1 MIRIGTRKSKLAL
14 WQAHKVQEELN
25 ALGQTSELVLIE
37 SEGDKVLDTPLPL
50 IGGKGV
56 FTKALDDA
64 LIAGKIDLA
73 VHSHKDIPTEL
84 PEGITICSVM
94 ERGNPFDVLVVRK
107 DIDFLND
114 KDYAGLIATSSN
126 RRKSQWIDRYE
137 KHSTCNIRGN
147 VQTRIKKLRESNWD
161 GAIFAA
167 AGLERLELSHE
178 IAMVLDW
185 MIPAP
190 AQGAVAV
197 VCREDDNETA
207 TICREFHHKETALCT
222 SIERDFLNKLN
233 GGCSAPIG
241 AYAKVEEGMLKLQ
254 AVVMDPNAEI
264 KIEVKLEKDAM
275 LAHNLGIEAAQ
286 QALNSGAKD
295 IIDKLPK
302 EKRLH

>member
-14 WQAHKVQEELN
+14 WQAHKVQEELK
-25 ALGQTSELVLIE
+25 ALRQASELVLIE
-37 SEGDKVLDTPLPL
+37 SEGDKILDTPLPL
-50 IGGKGV
+50 MGGKGV

-64 LIAGKIDLA
+64 LVAGKIDIA
-73 VHSHKDIPTEL
+73 VHSHKDIPTDL
-84 PEGITICSVM
+84 PEGITLCSVM

-107 DIDFLND
+107 NTDFLNNE
-114 KDYAGLIATSSN
+114 DYAGLIATSSN

-137 KHSTCNIRGN
+137 KHNTCDIRGN

-167 AGLERLELSHE
+167 AGLERLELDHE

-185 MIPAP
+185 MVPAP

-197 VCREDDNETA
+197 VCREDDTTTA
-207 TICREFHHKETALCT
+207 DICQGFHHKETALCT
-222 SIERDFLNKLN
+222 SIERDFLNRLN

-241 AYAKVEEGMLKLQ
+241 AYAKIEDGMLKLH
-254 AVVMDPNAEI
+254 ALVMDPNAEI
-264 KIEVKLEKDAM
+264 KIEVELEKDAL
-275 LAHNLGIEAAQ
+275 LAHNLGLEAAEY
-286 QALNSGAKD
+286 ALERGAKD

>member
-64 LIAGKIDLA
+64 LIEGKIDLA

-84 PEGITICSVM
+84 PEGIIICSVM

-107 DIDFLND
+107 DSDFLND
-114 KDYAGLIATSSN
+114 KDYTGLIATSSN

-167 AGLERLELSHE
+167 AGLERLELNHE

-197 VCREDDNETA
+197 VCREDDKETA
-207 TICREFHHKETALCT
+207 TICQKFHHKETALCT

-241 AYAKVEEGMLKLQ
+241 AYAKLEEGLLKLQ

>member
-14 WQAHKVQEELN
+14 WQAHKVQEELK
-25 ALGQTSELVLIE
+25 ALGQASELVLIE
-37 SEGDKVLDTPLPL
+37 SEGDKIIDTPLPL
-50 IGGKGV
+50 MGGKGV

-64 LIAGKIDLA
+64 LIAGKIDVA
-73 VHSHKDIPTEL
+73 VHSHKDIPTDF
-84 PEGITICSVM
+84 PEGIALCSVM

-107 DIDFLND
+107 NTDFLND
-114 KDYAGLIATSSN
+114 KDYPGLIATSSN

-137 KHSTCNIRGN
+137 KHRTCDIRGN

-167 AGLERLELSHE
+167 AGLERLELDHE
-178 IAMVLDW
+178 ITMVLDW

-197 VCREDDNETA
+197 VCREDDTTTA
-207 TICREFHHKETALCT
+207 AVCRGFHHQETALCT

-241 AYAKVEEGMLKLQ
+241 AYAKVEDGMLKLQ
-254 AVVMDPNAEI
+254 TIIMNPDAEI

-275 LAHNLGIEAAQ
+275 LAHNLGIEAAEH
-286 QALNSGAKD
+286 ALERGAKD

>member
-64 LIAGKIDLA
+64 LIEGKIDLA

-107 DIDFLND
+107 DSNFLND

-126 RRKSQWIDRYE
+126 RRKSQ
-137 KHSTCNIRGN
+137 
-147 VQTRIKKLRESNWD
+147 
-161 GAIFAA
+161 
-167 AGLERLELSHE
+167 LSLIH
-178 IAMVLDW
+178 I
-185 MIPAP
+185 
-190 AQGAVAV
+190 
-197 VCREDDNETA
+197 
-207 TICREFHHKETALCT
+207 
-222 SIERDFLNKLN
+222 
-233 GGCSAPIG
+233 
-241 AYAKVEEGMLKLQ
+241 
-254 AVVMDPNAEI
+254 
-264 KIEVKLEKDAM
+264 
-275 LAHNLGIEAAQ
+275 
-286 QALNSGAKD
+286 
-295 IIDKLPK
+295 
-302 EKRLH
+302 

>member
-64 LIAGKIDLA
+64 LIEGKIDLA

-84 PEGITICSVM
+84 PEGIIICSVM

-107 DIDFLND
+107 DSDFLND
-114 KDYAGLIATSSN
+114 KDYTGLIATSSN

-147 VQTRIKKLRESNWD
+147 VQTRIKKLKESNWD

-167 AGLERLELSHE
+167 AGLERLELNHE

>member
-14 WQAHKVQEELN
+14 WQAYKVQAELKE
-25 ALGQTSELVLIE
+25 LGQASKLVLIE

-50 IGGKGV
+50 MGGKGV

-64 LIAGKIDLA
+64 LVAGEIDIA
-73 VHSHKDIPTEL
+73 VHSHKDIPTDL
-84 PEGITICSVM
+84 PEGIELCTVM
-94 ERGNPFDVLVVRK
+94 ERANPFDVLVVRK
-107 DIDFLND
+107 NTEFLNIE
-114 KDYAGLIATSSN
+114 DYAGLIATSSN
-126 RRKSQWIDRYE
+126 RRKSQWLDKYE
-137 KHSTCNIRGN
+137 KHSTCDIRGN

-167 AGLERLELSHE
+167 AGLQRLELDHE

-185 MIPAP
+185 MVPAP

-197 VCREDDNETA
+197 VCREGDLTTA
-207 TICREFHHKETALCT
+207 DICKGFHHEETALCT
-222 SIERDFLNKLN
+222 RIERDFLNRLN

-241 AYAKVEEGMLKLQ
+241 AYAKVDDGILKLH
-254 AVVMDPNAEI
+254 AIVMDPNAEI

-275 LAHNLGIEAAQ
+275 LAHDLGIDAAEY
-286 QALNSGAKD
+286 ALKKGAKD

>member
-25 ALGQTSELVLIE
+25 ALGQASELVLIE

-50 IGGKGV
+50 MGGKGV

-64 LIAGKIDLA
+64 LVAGKIDIA
-73 VHSHKDIPTEL
+73 VHSHKDIPTNL
-84 PEGITICSVM
+84 PEGITLCSVM

-107 DIDFLND
+107 NTDFLND
-114 KDYAGLIATSSN
+114 EDYAGLIATSSN

-137 KHSTCNIRGN
+137 KHSTCDIRGN

-167 AGLERLELSHE
+167 AGLERLDLDHE

-185 MIPAP
+185 MVPAP

-197 VCREDDNETA
+197 VCREDDKTTA
-207 TICREFHHKETALCT
+207 NICEGFHHKETALCT
-222 SIERDFLNKLN
+222 SIERDFLNRLN

-241 AYAKVEEGMLKLQ
+241 AYAKVEDGVLKLHTL
-254 AVVMDPNAEI
+254 VMDPDAEI
-264 KIEVKLEKDAM
+264 KIEVKLEKDAL
-275 LAHNLGIEAAQ
+275 LAHDLGIEAAEH
-286 QALNSGAKD
+286 ALKRGAKD

>member
-14 WQAHKVQEELN
+14 WQAYKVQAELKE
-25 ALGQTSELVLIE
+25 LGHASELVLIE

-50 IGGKGV
+50 MGGKGV

-64 LIAGKIDLA
+64 LLAGEIDIA
-73 VHSHKDIPTEL
+73 VHSHKDIPTDL
-84 PEGITICSVM
+84 PEGIELCTVM
-94 ERGNPFDVLVVRK
+94 ERANPFDVLVVRK
-107 DIDFLND
+107 NTGFLNEQ
-114 KDYAGLIATSSN
+114 DYAGLIATSSN
-126 RRKSQWIDRYE
+126 RRKSQWLDRYE
-137 KHSTCNIRGN
+137 KHSTCDIRGN

-167 AGLERLELSHE
+167 AGLQRLELDHE

-185 MIPAP
+185 MVPAP

-197 VCREDDNETA
+197 VCREGDATTA
-207 TICREFHHKETALCT
+207 DICSGFHHEETALCT
-222 SIERDFLNKLN
+222 RIERDFLNRLN

-241 AYAKVEEGMLKLQ
+241 AYAKVEDGILKLNTI
-254 AVVMDPNAEI
+254 VMDPNAEI

-275 LAHNLGIEAAQ
+275 LAHDLGLEAAEY
-286 QALNSGAKD
+286 ALERGAKD

>member
-14 WQAHKVQEELN
+14 WQAHKVQEELK
-25 ALGQTSELVLIE
+25 ALRQASELVLIE

-50 IGGKGV
+50 MGGKGV

-64 LIAGKIDLA
+64 LVAGKIDIA
-73 VHSHKDIPTEL
+73 VHSHKDIPTDL
-84 PEGITICSVM
+84 PEGITLCSVM
-94 ERGNPFDVLVVRK
+94 ERGNPFDVLVVRENT
-107 DIDFLND
+107 DFLND
-114 KDYAGLIATSSN
+114 EDYTGLIATSSN
-126 RRKSQWIDRYE
+126 RRRSQWVDRYE
-137 KHSTCNIRGN
+137 KHSTCDIRGN

-167 AGLERLELSHE
+167 AGLERLDLDHE

-185 MIPAP
+185 MVPAP

-197 VCREDDNETA
+197 VCREDDKTTA
-207 TICREFHHKETALCT
+207 NICQGFHHKETALCT
-222 SIERDFLNKLN
+222 GIERDFLNRLN

-241 AYAKVEEGMLKLQ
+241 AYAKVEDGILKLH
-254 AVVMDPNAEI
+254 ALVMDPEGEI
-264 KIEVKLEKDAM
+264 KIEVKLEKDAL
-275 LAHNLGIEAAQ
+275 LAHDLGLEAAEH
-286 QALNSGAKD
+286 ALKRGAKD

>member
-14 WQAHKVQEELN
+14 WQAQKVQEELN
-25 ALGQTSELVLIE
+25 ALGQASELILIE
-37 SEGDKVLDTPLPL
+37 SEGDKILDTPLPL
-50 IGGKGV
+50 MGGKGV

-64 LIAGKIDLA
+64 LIAGKIDVA

-84 PEGITICSVM
+84 PEGIALCSVM

-107 DIDFLND
+107 DNDFLND
-114 KDYAGLIATSSN
+114 KDYKGLIATSSN

-137 KHSTCNIRGN
+137 NHSTCDIRGN

-167 AGLERLELSHE
+167 AGLERLELNHE

-207 TICREFHHKETALCT
+207 TICKEFHHKETALCT

-241 AYAKVEEGMLKLQ
+241 AYAKVEDGMLKLQ

-275 LAHNLGIEAAQ
+275 LAHNLGIEAAER
-286 QALNSGAKD
+286 ALKSGAKD